1 MNTAKKLF
9 SEVERLNRR
18 YGLLERGDRVIVA
31 VSGGPDS
38 MALLFL
44 LAKMSRRYR
53 LHLAVAHLNHGL
65 NARDARRYETLTERA
80 AGRLGLPFYAK
91 RIHLRSIARKS
102 RRSLEDAGRLERY
115 RFFESVARRFRAR
128 KIATAHTLDDQAETV
143 LLRLFRGT
151 GLRGLAGIPALR
163 SQRLH
168 LLVRPLLG
176 SRKKDLRAF
185 LKEEGIRYC
194 ADKTNKSRRFTR
206 NRVRWGVLPSLRR
219 RFNPQIEQSLADLAA
234 MCAETQAY
242 LDAVAERA
250 FKACLQKSVRGK
262 VTLRLGPLRRLPAA
276 VQANTVLRALREKTG
291 ALKRFTHEHVQDI
304 VGLVR
309 ARRKGLELHLPGG
322 LRITKPAP
330 DRLDISRS

>member
-1 MNTAKKLF
+1 MNATRKLF
-9 SEVERLNRR
+9 TEIERLNKRC
-18 YGLLERGDRVIVA
+18 GLIQRGDRIVVA

-38 MALLFL
+38 MALLSL
-44 LAKMSRRYR
+44 LVKMSRKYR

-65 NARDARRYETLTERA
+65 NAREAGRYEALVEQTARRFD
-80 AGRLGLPFYAK
+80 LPFYVK
-91 RIHLRSIARKS
+91 RIQLKSIARKS
-102 RRSLEDAGRLERY
+102 KRSIEEAGRLERY
-115 RFFESVARRFRAR
+115 RFFESVAGRFRAR
-128 KIATAHTLDDQAETV
+128 NIATAHTLDDQAETV
-143 LLRLFRGT
+143 LLRLFRGS

-163 SQRLH
+163 GQGRYLI
-168 LLVRPLLG
+168 VRPLLG

-194 ADKTNKSRRFTR
+194 ADKSNKSRRFTR

-242 LDAVAERA
+242 LDATAERA
-250 FKACLQKSVRGK
+250 FKACLQTSGRGK

-322 LRITKPAP
+322 LRVKKAASDTLEI
-330 DRLDISRS
+330 RSH